1 MGVINATFLC
11 LMGKEN
17 GNINI
22 LKINKN
28 ETMKKLKVFL
38 TLALMMAAQGMMAQ
52 TTVIKA
58 VLVDSLTQET
68 EPYATVRVYKG
79 SNMKNAVAMSV
90 SDIDGKINQKVTGKG
105 KYTMT
110 ISSMG
115 RKEIQRVITLDGKTT
130 VDLGTIYV
138 VDDTK
143 LLQGVEIVAQK
154 PLVTMD
160 TDKMSYSVE
169 DDVDSKSA
177 TVLDMLRKV
186 PMVTVDGQDN
196 ITVNGSSSFKV
207 YVNGKPNVM
216 FNSNPSQIF
225 RAMPASMVKN
235 IEVITNPGA
244 KFDAEGS
251 AGVLNIVMAGA
262 GENGQQATINGIN
275 GNVRLS
281 AGNKQQNAGL
291 FLSGQYGKF
300 SFSANA
306 LVNHGKAK
314 GTDVE
319 IDREQFS
326 DAGTSLMSYKMESTT
341 RMPFSMANLN
351 LGYELDSMSTVSAT
365 FGFTRFNM
373 KNNGDPFTT
382 MSGGIYGPGFSYGEH
397 MNSSNKSVSINASAD
412 YQRFLN
418 KARTSSITFIYQFA
432 LNPTDNENWNSYDP
446 ATVPPYINLQ
456 DRHSLSKE
464 KSREHVFQT
473 DFTTPLSEKH
483 TLNAGLKFTARDNSS
498 DSRYYRKD
506 GGDYEYDE
514 LLSMKYDN
522 MNDIL
527 AGYTEYEGKYGKF
540 GAKAGLRYEY
550 TWQDVDFELGHGEN
564 FKKHY
569 GNLVPSAS
577 LSYKPMPIANIGLTY
592 NMRISRPGIGYLNP
606 YVDRSSTTAI
616 SYGNPDLDVEKTH
629 NIGLVFNIYTP
640 VIMGN
645 LNIKQAITNNG
656 IEQYSFWKDGLLN
669 TTYDNI
675 VKRSMTTISLYAA
688 GMLSKKTRLF
698 FNGGI
703 GYNDLRSKQLDTKN
717 HGWQA
722 NAMVGLQQ
730 TLPWDLKLGA
740 FFITNSK
747 KYTLQGWTSGFNMV
761 MGSLTKSFFNDKLNV
776 AIQGVTGL
784 RKGGRFYF
792 DSYSEGKDFT
802 NMQRIH
808 VPVASFTFNITYN
821 FGNQKV
827 KVKQNT
833 NRVESDV
840 MEKQNDMNQMNNM
853 NMGQ

>member
-1 MGVINATFLC
+1 MDE
-11 LMGKEN
+11 EN
-17 GNINI
+17 NMTSCKPIT
-22 LKINKN
+22 NK
-28 ETMKKLKVFL
+28 TMKRLKVFL
-38 TLALMMAAQGMMAQ
+38 TLILMMTAQAIFAQ

-281 AGNKQQNAGL
+281 AGNKQQNAGV

-365 FGFTRFNM
+365 FGITNFNM
-373 KNNGDPFTT
+373 KNCGDPFTT
-382 MSGGIYGPGFSYGEH
+382 MTGGIYGSGFSYGEH
-397 MNSSNKSVSINASAD
+397 MNSSNKNVSINASAD

-432 LNPTDNENWNSYDP
+432 LNPTDNENWNS
-446 ATVPPYINLQ
+446 
-456 DRHSLSKE
+456 
-464 KSREHVFQT
+464 
-473 DFTTPLSEKH
+473 
-483 TLNAGLKFTARDNSS
+483 
-498 DSRYYRKD
+498 
-506 GGDYEYDE
+506 
-514 LLSMKYDN
+514 
-522 MNDIL
+522 
-527 AGYTEYEGKYGKF
+527 
-540 GAKAGLRYEY
+540 
-550 TWQDVDFELGHGEN
+550 
-564 FKKHY
+564 
-569 GNLVPSAS
+569 
-577 LSYKPMPIANIGLTY
+577 
-592 NMRISRPGIGYLNP
+592 
-606 YVDRSSTTAI
+606 
-616 SYGNPDLDVEKTH
+616 
-629 NIGLVFNIYTP
+629 
-640 VIMGN
+640 
-645 LNIKQAITNNG
+645 
-656 IEQYSFWKDGLLN
+656 
-669 TTYDNI
+669 
-675 VKRSMTTISLYAA
+675 
-688 GMLSKKTRLF
+688 
-698 FNGGI
+698 
-703 GYNDLRSKQLDTKN
+703 
-717 HGWQA
+717 
-722 NAMVGLQQ
+722 
-730 TLPWDLKLGA
+730 
-740 FFITNSK
+740 
-747 KYTLQGWTSGFNMV
+747 
-761 MGSLTKSFFNDKLNV
+761 
-776 AIQGVTGL
+776 
-784 RKGGRFYF
+784 
-792 DSYSEGKDFT
+792 
-802 NMQRIH
+802 
-808 VPVASFTFNITYN
+808 
-821 FGNQKV
+821 
-827 KVKQNT
+827 
-833 NRVESDV
+833 
-840 MEKQNDMNQMNNM
+840 
-853 NMGQ
+853 